1 MIAATAQQKARQQ
14 TSVATTPLQQAIINN
29 YQKSFPLCS
38 TPYKTMAKA
47 LNSTESDVINALK
60 KLNEDNVLSRVGPV
74 FDHKKAG
81 ASTLAALAVPPEQL
95 DKIAGIVNQFEQVNH
110 NYAREHRYNLWF
122 VVTASDPVALNT
134 VLTKIELLTGLQVL
148 ILPMEASYHIDLS
161 FDVDFDQP
169 HANKSGIDTQGKSY
183 DS

>member
-1 MIAATAQQKARQQ
+1 MGNAAIKQTHNRQS
-14 TSVATTPLQQAIINN
+14 SVITTPLQQAIINN
-29 YQKSFPLCS
+29 YQKGFPLCS
-38 TPYKTMAKA
+38 SPYKTMAKA
-47 LNSTESDVINALK
+47 LNSTEHEVINALK
-60 KLNEDNVLSRVGPV
+60 QLNKDNVLSRVGPV

-122 VVTASDPVALNT
+122 VVTASDPVLLNSI
-134 VLTKIELLTGLQVL
+134 LTQIELLTGLQVL

-161 FDVDFDQP
+161 FDVDFNQVQTP
-169 HANKSGIDTQGKSY
+169 KVNIKTQGES
-183 DS
+183 DDG